1 MSEEGNKRQKWE
13 PVRQSGTEEPSRT
26 NVKEEWNGL
35 YLYLPDELKN
45 EFQLTY
51 KSSSLAYQREFGH
64 ELPKMRGYYPLIIKL
79 GMEAI
84 QEMDTDSLDGA
95 LHELQSEFVE

>member
-1 MSEEGNKRQKWE
+1 MSDEEQKRQKWE
-13 PVRQSGTEEPSRT
+13 PVERSGTEESTQT

-45 EFQLTY
+45 KFQLTY
-51 KSSSLAYQREFGH
+51 KSTSLTYQREFGN
-64 ELPKMRGYYPLIIKL
+64 ELPKMRGYYPLVIKL

-84 QEMDTDSLDGA
+84 DELDADGLDSA
-95 LHELQSEFVE
+95 FHELQEEFVD